1 MDDSKMLWVAIPA
14 LVILGLSILALNLI
28 PGVCDA
34 GRFTGCL

>member
-14 LVILGLSILALNLI
+14 LVILGLLVFNLI